1 VDRCQTFSSDDDR
14 LTYLRLLKVHLPQ
27 AEVRLLA
34 WCLMTNHVHVIALPE
49 RADSLPVL
57 LRRVHGRY
65 AQYYNT
71 RTGRSGHLWQNRF
84 FACALGG
91 GHLWKALAYVERNP
105 VRAHMALWATDY
117 PWSSA
122 AAHVSGADP
131 LGILDLDWWRREGSI
146 ADWRDIL
153 HGAELEEDIATLRGC
168 TYAGRPFGDE
178 RFVKEMS
185 ERFGRQWI
193 RGRPK
198 KQGRALSVKDVGRQR
213 AFFSE
218 MSE

>member
-1 VDRCQTFSSDDDR
+1 M
-14 LTYLRLLKVHLPQ
+14 
-27 AEVRLLA
+27 E
-34 WCLMTNHVHVIALPE
+34 
-49 RADSLPVL
+49 
-57 LRRVHGRY
+57 
-65 AQYYNT
+65 
-71 RTGRSGHLWQNRF
+71 NRF

-105 VRAHMALWATDY
+105 VRAHMALRATDY

-131 LGILDLDWWRREGSI
+131 LGILDLDWWRQEGSI
-146 ADWRDIL
+146 TDWRDIL

-198 KQGRALSVKDVGRQR
+198 KQGRALSVNDVAAKCVVLGSERVRKNR
-213 AFFSE
+213 AVQAVPLPHQPTGVLNRSVFHKGFFFSPA
-218 MSE
+218 